1 LQLRLCGDGSRP
13 PQRHPHTGLAATK
26 NQLHSVPAGPI
37 VVDKWLKPFFE
48 EQFRDTVGIAL
59 SDKFAKSYSVA
70 RHALTWEFS

>member
-1 LQLRLCGDGSRP
+1 
-13 PQRHPHTGLAATK
+13 
-26 NQLHSVPAGPI
+26 LHSVPAGPI